1 MPSPIRI
8 LCLGNELL
16 ADDAFGLVAAEELRR
31 RFPQM
36 DVVFTTDSGFHLLDN
51 LLEAKFICIIDCI
64 QTDRV
69 PPGTLYVLRS
79 SDMKST
85 YGPSPHYVGLLE
97 TLYLARELLLN
108 VPKDVIILAVE
119 AADCLTLGGKMHDAV
134 ESAVGV
140 AADLVAEI
148 AQNWKRLG
156 AYDEDSADG
165 LGRAIATVSARWGS
179 ERIVTIYDVVF
190 LSFPSFYPEMSDHV
204 LGDSGESSQ

>member
-1 MPSPIRI
+1 MPSPDSRI

-36 DVVFTTDSGFHLLDN
+36 DVVFTTDSGFHLIDYLAEIQ
-51 LLEAKFICIIDCI
+51 LLVVVDSI
-64 QTDRV
+64 QTGNV

-85 YGPSPHYVGLLE
+85 FGPSPHYVGLLE
-97 TLYLARELLLN
+97 TLQLAKELLLN

-134 ESAVGV
+134 KSAVGLV
-140 AADLVAEI
+140 ADLVAEI
-148 AQNWKRLG
+148 AQNWKP
-156 AYDEDSADG
+156 ADAHHDQDSGDG
-165 LGRAIATVSARWGS
+165 LRRAIATVSARWGS
-179 ERIVTIYDVVF
+179 ERLVVI
-190 LSFPSFYPEMSDHV
+190 
-204 LGDSGESSQ
+204 